1 MADFERRSDMPLS
14 FESRSHGPVA
24 FGFFN
29 IESDML
35 LLERTFFFCDDF
47 CRWIST
53 LAEHPALAE
62 QASPAV
68 LDCEVYVIRNPQD
81 IGDLMGAIHGIRFT
95 GFIGRVY
102 RQFPFPADPSGFRQN
117 PEGDRTRQKL
127 QALIAPFS
135 VLQTVQMSVDAPD
148 SFRFGAYEF
157 TQHACHELIRYVWQ
171 GGYPRWKQ
179 DIRPACVTAM
189 AEKINRST
197 HPFFAGVFA

>member
-1 MADFERRSDMPLS
+1 MPLS

-47 CRWIST
+47 CHWIAT
-53 LAEHPALAE
+53 LADPPSTAK
-62 QASPAV
+62 QTSPTV
-68 LDCEVYVIRNPQD
+68 QDCEVFVIRNPRD

-102 RQFPFPADPSGFRQN
+102 QQFPFPADPSRFRQN
-117 PEGDRTRQKL
+117 PEGDRTRQKM
-127 QALIAPFS
+127 QDLIAPYS
-135 VLQTVQMSVDAPD
+135 DLQTVQMGVDAPD
-148 SFRFGAYEF
+148 AFRFGAYEF
-157 TQHACHELIRYVWQ
+157 SRHACHELIRYVWQ
-171 GGYPRWKQ
+171 GGYPRWKE

-189 AEKINRST
+189 AERINQGTNR
-197 HPFFAGVFA
+197 FFAGVFS

>member
-1 MADFERRSDMPLS
+1 MPLS

-47 CRWIST
+47 CTWIAT
-53 LAEHPALAE
+53 LSE
-62 QASPAV
+62 QASPAA
-68 LDCEVYVIRNPQD
+68 LDCEVSVIRNPRD
-81 IGDLMGAIHGIRFT
+81 IGDLMDAIHGIRFT

-102 RQFPFPADPSGFRQN
+102 QQFPFPADPSGFRQN
-117 PEGDRTRQKL
+117 PEGNRTRQKM

-135 VLQTVQMSVDAPD
+135 VLQTVQMTVNSPD

-157 TQHACHELIRYVWQ
+157 TQNACHRLIRYVWQ

-189 AEKINRST
+189 AEKINQST

>member
-47 CRWIST
+47 CTWLST
-53 LAEHPALAE
+53 LAGQE
-62 QASPAV
+62 SPAV
-68 LDCEVYVIRNPQD
+68 LDCEVFVIQNPQD
-81 IGDLMGAIHGIRFT
+81 IGDLTVAIHGIRFT

-102 RQFPFPADPSGFRQN
+102 RQFPFPAEPSEFRQN
-117 PEGDRTRQKL
+117 PEGDRSRQKI

-135 VLQTVQMSVDAPD
+135 RLQTVQMVVDSPD

-157 TQHACHELIRYVWQ
+157 SQHTCHELIRYVWQ
-171 GGYPRWKQ
+171 GGYPRWKE

-189 AEKINRST
+189 AEKINQST
-197 HPFFAGVFA
+197 NRFFAGVFS